1 VTDRRTLLAP
11 GYAEIV
17 LDNLGR
23 EYPYAAHHVAASDE
37 DARRTPRQL
46 HPAFATSFDW
56 HSCVH
61 MHWLGVSLLEFGVG
75 EHLSGHLR
83 VALGENLTPDKLAVE
98 VDYLRAHPGWER
110 PYGWAWL
117 VRLAAVCAGSRDP
130 DIRGWGDAL
139 RSAVDAVAELVS
151 RWAEHAEWPVRHGVH
166 TNSAFGL
173 GMLLDAFRE
182 LGHASGAAAC
192 EAAALRWFGGDA
204 GLDHAGERSG
214 QDFLSASLSQA
225 DLMRRV
231 LPAADFAT
239 AFEALLPGLSSES
252 LVLNPA
258 VVLDETDGYQ
268 VHLHGLN
275 LSRAGQV
282 ARIAAELGDSPVA
295 AVLREAQDR
304 LLDAGLAAV
313 VTREYMSSHW
323 LASFAWDALNA
334 APAATAAPIPAARL
348 ADRPADRAA
357 GETGPSAV

>member
-1 VTDRRTLLAP
+1 
-11 GYAEIV
+11 
-17 LDNLGR
+17 
-23 EYPYAAHHVAASDE
+23 
-37 DARRTPRQL
+37 
-46 HPAFATSFDW
+46 
-56 HSCVH
+56 
-61 MHWLGVSLLEFGVG
+61 
-75 EHLSGHLR
+75 
-83 VALGENLTPDKLAVE
+83 VE

-117 VRLAAVCAGSRDP
+117 VRLAAVCAGSHDP

-139 RSAVDAVAELVS
+139 SPAVDAVAELVS
-151 RWAEHAEWPVRHGVH
+151 RWADHAEWPVRHGVH

-192 EAAALRWFGGDA
+192 EAAAVRWFCGDS

-231 LPAADFAT
+231 LPADDFPA
-239 AFEALLPGLSSES
+239 AFESLLPGLSAES
-252 LVLNPA
+252 LVLTPA
-258 VVLDETDGYQ
+258 VVLDESDGYQ

-275 LSRAGQV
+275 LSRAAQA

-295 AVLREAQDR
+295 AVLRDAQDR

-323 LASFAWDALNA
+323 LASFAWDALSAA
-334 APAATAAPIPAARL
+334 APAPAARAATAAPAAR
-348 ADRPADRAA
+348 PAGRTD
-357 GETGPSAV
+357 PSAI